1 MLGTCPF
8 LSKET
13 KYIFITILQVRQ
25 NASSEIF
32 LRKARFVVLEVN
44 TMRLGHY
51 WFIVCLI
58 IAWIVSEGNS
68 EKSESDL
75 EPTKEACEE
84 GSFVL
89 NSCEEQCECKNGE
102 LATCYR
108 VRKNFTKM
116 TVEDR
121 KRYINTYKQASV
133 DPLFKKDYEKM
144 VALHLNA
151 PNKLLHHTPT
161 IFFPWHRWFLVEFE
175 NLLRKID
182 CRVTIPYWD
191 WSQVA
196 HHWWEESSDD
206 VVWAS
211 GDHGLGGNG
220 NKDNDFCVE
229 TGPFRKDQWSVLG
242 ISGGGCL
249 KRNFTRRSFTG
260 DSEHVKKTLSLPLKD
275 FFRFEK
281 IVRDYYHAQPHDW
294 IGATMK
300 SPRSAGNS
308 PEMPLHHSFLDKLWY
323 QWQKKGDEYINVYY
337 RSVPFKLPGSKY
349 YGWEWMDYRN
359 LPGQVNVIYEE

>member
-1 MLGTCPF
+1 
-8 LSKET
+8 
-13 KYIFITILQVRQ
+13 
-25 NASSEIF
+25 
-32 LRKARFVVLEVN
+32 
-44 TMRLGHY
+44 MRLGHY

-116 TVEDR
+116 TIEDR

-196 HHWWEESSDD
+196 HHWWEESSDE

-229 TGPFRKDQWSVLG
+229 TGPFRKDQWSVLD

-275 FFRFEK
+275 FFQFEK

-300 SPRSAGNS
+300 SPHSAGNS